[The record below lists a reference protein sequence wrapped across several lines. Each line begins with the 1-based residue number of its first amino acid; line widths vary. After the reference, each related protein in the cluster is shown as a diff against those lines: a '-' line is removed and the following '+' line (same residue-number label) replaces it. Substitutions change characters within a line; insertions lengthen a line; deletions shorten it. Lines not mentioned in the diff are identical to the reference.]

1 MEKEYNEKPNN
12 QAEADN
18 APESSGDTVLD
29 VKGLSVSFGGNVQAV
44 SDVSFQLK
52 QGECFALVGESG
64 CGKSTTAR
72 AVMRLIREPG
82 KITAGEVDFGGRDI
96 MKLNSTEMAGI
107 RGKNIGMIFQN
118 PLDSLNPVYTSGDQ
132 VAEGLIV
139 DKVEKK
145 KAWEIA
151 DAVFHDVK
159 IPDPEKRLKSYPHEI
174 SGGMR
179 QRVMIGM
186 MLCRKPKILIADEPT
201 TALDVTIQASIIELM
216 NELRSEYNTAV
227 MLITHDFGIV
237 ADMAD
242 RVAVMYAG
250 KIVEMGGVF
259 DIFDR
264 PLHPYT
270 RLLMK
275 ALPTI
280 TKKEGRLETIPG
292 TVPDL
297 SKEIKGCRFAERC
310 PYGKDIC
317 REHAPE
323 IKDIEEGHSCACW
336 LLDDEHEETVNSAGS
351 AGRPEGGE
359 A

>member
-1 MEKEYNEKPNN
+1 MSEER
-12 QAEADN
+12 A
-18 APESSGDTVLD
+18 SVLK
-29 VKGLSVSFGGNVQAV
+29 VKDLSVMFNDKVQAV
-44 SDVSFQLK
+44 SHVAFELK

-72 AVMRLIREPG
+72 AIMRLIQEPG
-82 KITAGEVDFGGRDI
+82 KITSGEVDFDDQNLLALSKEEI
-96 MKLNSTEMAGI
+96 TKV

-118 PLDSLNPVYTSGDQ
+118 PLDSLNPVYTSGAQ

-145 KAWEIA
+145 QAWDIA
-151 DAVFHDVK
+151 KSVFHDVK
-159 IPDPEKRLKSYPHEI
+159 IPDADKRLESYPHEI

-186 MLCRKPKILIADEPT
+186 MLCRHPKILIADEPT

-216 NELRSEYNTAV
+216 NELRREYDTAV

-242 RVAVMYAG
+242 RVGVMYAG
-250 KIVEMGGVF
+250 EIVEMGDVF
-259 DIFDR
+259 EIFDH
-264 PLHPYT
+264 PMHPYT
-270 RLLMK
+270 KLLMK

-297 SKEIKGCRFAERC
+297 SEEIKGCRFADRC
-310 PYGKDIC
+310 PYTEDRC

-323 IKDIEEGHSCACW
+323 IKEYSKGHFCKCFKAEESNLAKEGGLPEEGGD
-336 LLDDEHEETVNSAGS
+336 LNE
-351 AGRPEGGE
+351 
-359 A
+359 

>member
-1 MEKEYNEKPNN
+1 MDDE
-12 QAEADN
+12 
-18 APESSGDTVLD
+18 VLQ
-29 VKGLSVSFGGNVQAV
+29 VKNLSVSFGGNVQAV
-44 SDVSFQLK
+44 SDVSFDLR

-72 AVMRLIREPG
+72 AIMRLIKEPG
-82 KITAGEVDFGGRDI
+82 KITGGEVLFGDDRSDLL
-96 MKLNSTEMAGI
+96 KLNKNEMAHI

-151 DAVFHDVK
+151 DSVFHDVK

-216 NELRSEYNTAV
+216 NDLRAQYNTAV

-250 KIVEMGGVF
+250 KIVEMGDVF

-264 PLHPYT
+264 PQHPYT
-270 RLLMK
+270 KLLMK

-280 TKKEGRLETIPG
+280 KKSEGRLETIPG

-297 SKEIKGCRFAERC
+297 SQEIKGCRFADRC
-310 PYGKDIC
+310 PYCMDIC
-317 REHAPE
+317 REHAPGMHE
-323 IKDIEEGHSCACW
+323 VEDGHCCACH
-336 LLDDEHEETVNSAGS
+336 LLDTSEGEQLAVSRSGFAADAADGQQNTAAAADTS
-351 AGRPEGGE
+351 EGGDL
-359 A
+359 

>member
-1 MEKEYNEKPNN
+1 MDDIL
-12 QAEADN
+12 Q
-18 APESSGDTVLD
+18 
-29 VKGLSVSFGGNVQAV
+29 VKNLSVTFNDSVKAV
-44 SDVSFQLK
+44 SDVSFKLK
-52 QGECFALVGESG
+52 KGECFALVGESG

-72 AVMRLIREPG
+72 AIMRLIREPG
-82 KITAGEVDFGGRDI
+82 KITAGEVMFGGRDLL
-96 MKLNSTEMAGI
+96 KLSESEMSHV
-107 RGKNIGMIFQN
+107 RGKSIGMIFQN
-118 PLDSLNPVYTSGDQ
+118 PLDSLNPVYTSGEQ

-139 DKVEKK
+139 DKVDKK
-145 KAWEIA
+145 QAWEIA

-159 IPDPEKRLKSYPHEI
+159 IPDAEKRLKSYPHEI

-186 MLCRKPKILIADEPT
+186 MLCRKPEILIADEPT

-216 NELRSEYNTAV
+216 NELRSEYDTAV

-242 RVAVMYAG
+242 RVGVMYAG
-250 KIVEMGGVF
+250 EIVELGDVF

-280 TKKEGRLETIPG
+280 KKSEGRLETIPG

-297 SKEIKGCRFAERC
+297 SQEVKGCRFADRC
-310 PYGKDIC
+310 PYCKDIC

-323 IKDIEEGHSCACW
+323 MREVEEGRFCACH
-336 LLDDEHEETVNSAGS
+336 LMDEQENADGPEGD
-351 AGRPEGGE
+351 RPEGGKNE
-359 A
+359 AAEGGEA

>member
-1 MEKEYNEKPNN
+1 MDNNTNEDLNIN
-12 QAEADN
+12 VEGEAVTPP
-18 APESSGDTVLD
+18 AGDVVLD

-44 SDVSFQLK
+44 SDVSFQLR

-72 AVMRLIREPG
+72 AIMRLISEPG
-82 KITAGEVDFGGRDI
+82 KITAGEVDFGGQDI
-96 MKLNSTEMAGI
+96 MKLNKTEMSHI

-118 PLDSLNPVYTSGDQ
+118 PLDSLNPVYTSGEQ

-139 DKVEKK
+139 DKIEKK
-145 KAWEIA
+145 QAWEMA

-216 NELRSEYNTAV
+216 NELRAEYNTAV

-297 SKEIKGCRFAERC
+297 SQEIRGCRFAERC
-310 PYGKDIC
+310 PYCKDVC

-323 IKDIEEGHSCACW
+323 MKEAEAGHCCACW
-336 LLDDEHEETVNSAGS
+336 LM
-351 AGRPEGGE
+351 EGGGSNE
-359 A
+359 

>member
-1 MEKEYNEKPNN
+1 MSEETRN
-12 QAEADN
+12 
-18 APESSGDTVLD
+18 VLE
-29 VKGLSVSFGGNVQAV
+29 VKDLSVTFNDKVQAV
-44 SDVSFQLK
+44 SNVSFELK

-72 AVMRLIREPG
+72 AIMRLIQDPG
-82 KITAGEVDFGGRDI
+82 KITSGEVDFDGQDLIG
-96 MKLNSTEMAGI
+96 LSNSEMAKV

-118 PLDSLNPVYTSGDQ
+118 PLDSLNPVYTSGAQ

-145 KAWEIA
+145 EAWDIA
-151 DAVFHDVK
+151 GKVFHDVK
-159 IPDPEKRLKSYPHEI
+159 IPDADKRLKSYPHEI

-186 MLCRKPKILIADEPT
+186 MLCRHPKILIADEPT

-216 NELRSEYNTAV
+216 NDLRREYDTAV

-242 RVAVMYAG
+242 RVGVMYAG
-250 KIVEMGGVF
+250 QIVEMGEVF
-259 DIFDR
+259 EIFDN
-264 PLHPYT
+264 PTHPYT
-270 RLLMK
+270 KLLMK

-280 TKKEGRLETIPG
+280 TKSEGRLETIPG

-297 SKEIKGCRFAERC
+297 SEEIKGCRFADRC
-310 PYGKDIC
+310 PYATERC
-317 REHAPE
+317 R
-323 IKDIEEGHSCACW
+323 
-336 LLDDEHEETVNSAGS
+336 
-351 AGRPEGGE
+351 GE
-359 A
+359 APSISEVAPGHYVACHLTTGGGQNE